1 MIRTLFTAAFLVLA
15 GAAMAQADD
24 ALTLSGDLSQ
34 GGLVFGKA
42 ASGASVALNGK
53 TLRTT
58 ADGRF
63 IFGFGR
69 DAAASATLTVTAAD
83 GGVTTRELEVA
94 QREYRV
100 QRIDGLP
107 NRFVTPPDD
116 VVARIRADAA
126 AAAKARETD
135 RSETDFDSGFRW
147 PAIGI
152 VSGVY
157 GSQRVLN
164 GEPRRPHFGIDIAAP
179 QGTPVMAPADGVV
192 TLVHPD
198 MYFTGVT
205 LFLDHGHGLS
215 SAFLHLERVTVE
227 EGQRVKQGE
236 QIATVGSTGRS
247 TGPHLDWRINWFAER
262 LDPALLVPPMPREA
276 AAD

>member
-1 MIRTLFTAAFLVLA
+1 MIRVFFAAAVLVLA

-24 ALTLSGDLSQ
+24 SLTLSGDLSQ

-42 ASGASVALNGK
+42 APGALVALNGK
-53 TLRTT
+53 ALRVT

-69 DAAASATLTVTAAD
+69 DAPQAATLTVTAPD
-83 GGVTTRELEVA
+83 GGVTTRELEIA
-94 QREYRV
+94 QREYQV

-116 VVARIRADAA
+116 VLTRIRADAA

-147 PAIGI
+147 PAVGI

-179 QGTPVMAPADGVV
+179 QGTPVVAPADGVV
-192 TLVHPD
+192 TLMHPD

-227 EGQRVKQGE
+227 EGQKVRQGE

-247 TGPHLDWRINWFAER
+247 TGPHLDWRINWFTER
-262 LDPALLVPPMPREA
+262 LDPALLVPPMPPMPR
-276 AAD
+276 

>member
-1 MIRTLFTAAFLVLA
+1 MMRALLAAVLLVLTGA
-15 GAAMAQADD
+15 GVAQADD
-24 ALTLSGDLSQ
+24 SLTLSGDLSQ

-42 ASGASVALNGK
+42 APGASVALNGK
-53 TLRTT
+53 PLRMTE
-58 ADGRF
+58 DGRF

-83 GGVTTRELEVA
+83 GGVTTRALEIA

-107 NRFVTPPDD
+107 NKFVTPPDD
-116 VVARIRADAA
+116 VVTRIRADAA

-179 QGTPVMAPADGVV
+179 QGTPVVAPADGVV

-247 TGPHLDWRINWFAER
+247 TGPHLDWRINWFTER
-262 LDPALLVPPMPREA
+262 LDPALLVPPMPKPN
-276 AAD
+276 